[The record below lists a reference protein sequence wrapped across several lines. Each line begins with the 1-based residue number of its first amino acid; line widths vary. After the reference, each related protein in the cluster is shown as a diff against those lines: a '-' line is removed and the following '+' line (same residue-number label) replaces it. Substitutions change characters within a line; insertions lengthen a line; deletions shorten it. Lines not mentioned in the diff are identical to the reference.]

1 MENVYAFYE
10 PINEPWVDQMDHN
23 NLIELWKKSWRYYGW
38 NPIVYGIKEC
48 ESCDGY
54 EELYNACQSYPT
66 VNPKQYEMLCFLRW
80 LYMSE
85 VGGWYADLDMMNHG
99 FYPTEFGDKIITTA
113 YTLHCS
119 AIYMSAEKYKK
130 IVDHIK
136 NLKITDEDYF
146 DFGDGRKA
154 PTVSDMTV
162 LTKHNNDIDLKLEIQ
177 SEYPHNDYKN
187 KLIVHY
193 PFAIYGSDSNL
204 KGKSRSQIILEDD
217 RTKTF
222 LK

>member
-66 VNPKQYEMLCFLRW
+66 VNSKIYSTIFFIRW
-80 LYMSE
+80 IYMSKM
-85 VGGWYADLDMMNHG
+85 GGWYADLDMMNHG
-99 FYPTEFGDKIITTA
+99 FYPAEFGDKIVTTT

-154 PTVSDMTV
+154 PNVSDMTV

-177 SEYPHNDYKN
+177 AEYPHNDYKN

-193 PFAIYGSDSNL
+193 PVAIYGSDSNL

>member
-66 VNPKQYEMLCFLRW
+66 VNSKIYSTICFIRW
-80 LYMSE
+80 IYMSKM
-85 VGGWYADLDMMNHG
+85 GGWYADLDMMNHG
-99 FYPTEFGDKIITTA
+99 FYPAEFGDKIVTTT

-154 PTVSDMTV
+154 PNVSDMTV

-177 SEYPHNDYKN
+177 AEYPHNDYKN

-193 PFAIYGSDSNL
+193 PVAIYGSDSNL
-204 KGKSRSQIILEDD
+204 KGKSISQIILEDD